1 MSCLLTALPLLDP
14 SKTFG
19 YMKPIYTD
27 SLTSAVCFHSTKR
40 GDRSCY
46 CRVIVDS
53 DETELYA
60 SEVMLASL
68 WEDTASEYFGDKAKF
83 LSHFKFSAFEF

>member
-1 MSCLLTALPLLDP
+1 M
-14 SKTFG
+14 
-19 YMKPIYTD
+19 
-27 SLTSAVCFHSTKR
+27 
-40 GDRSCY
+40 
-46 CRVIVDS
+46 DS

-83 LSHFKFSAFEF
+83 LSRIKFSVFEF